1 MTTCRRSFLGMLA
14 AAAGA
19 FASDGTAAA
28 GGRRLRLAVQMWSV
42 EKLWKKDLPGT
53 FAKLRAMGYE
63 GVQSLAFLDQ
73 DRKLLEKAL
82 KDNGLV
88 VVDMPFR
95 RKMMAPDKIGPYLEF
110 CDQFGVK
117 FVYDPWEPC
126 KTADEWRKV
135 ADELAE
141 LGTKLSARGMRVGYH
156 NHRHELETK
165 YEGGVTPMDIL
176 ADRGLPFELDVGHVK
191 LGGGDPVAWLK
202 RLAARGMRVG
212 YHNHRHEL
220 ETKYA
225 GGLTPM
231 DILADRGLPFELDVG
246 HVKLGGGDPVAWL
259 KRLAGRV
266 PSIHAKPG
274 GGNATGCAEDAN
286 DWSAI
291 LPAARAAGA
300 EWAVVECE
308 TRRDSFE
315 DVDVSAKYL
324 LPRI

>member
-1 MTTCRRSFLGMLA
+1 MKDMTISRRGFAGMLA

-19 FASDGTAAA
+19 FAAGCTTCA
-28 GGRRLRLAVQMWSV
+28 GGRKLRLAAQMWSV
-42 EKLWKKDLPGT
+42 EKLWKKDLPGA

-73 DRKLLEKAL
+73 DRGVLERAL

-95 RKMMAPDKIGPYLEF
+95 RAMMAPGKIDSYLEF

-126 KTADEWRKV
+126 KTADEWKRV

-141 LGTKLSARGMRVGYH
+141 LGC
-156 NHRHELETK
+156 
-165 YEGGVTPMDIL
+165 
-176 ADRGLPFELDVGHVK
+176 
-191 LGGGDPVAWLK
+191 

-220 ETKYA
+220 ETKYPD
-225 GGLTPM
+225 GLTPM

-308 TRRDSFE
+308 TRRDTFE
-315 DVDVSAKYL
+315 DVDASAKYL